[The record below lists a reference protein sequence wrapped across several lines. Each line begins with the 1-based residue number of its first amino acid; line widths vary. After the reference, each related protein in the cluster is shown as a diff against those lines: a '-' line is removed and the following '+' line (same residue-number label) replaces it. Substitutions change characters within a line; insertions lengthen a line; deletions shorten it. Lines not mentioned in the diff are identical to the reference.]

1 MFPHGILLVPS
12 STVRSVGACNSRDY
26 DGKVMPEEVGAA
38 AALLRDS
45 LCRGEEGV
53 KELIQNLAKDTGVRE
68 AGVVVVCLPVPSRAW
83 TAFHELAVCIPN
95 LQC

>member
-26 DGKVMPEEVGAA
+26 DGKVTPEEVGAA

-68 AGVVVVCLPVPSRAW
+68 AGVREEGQGPSCGGWGEGGVVRDEV
-83 TAFHELAVCIPN
+83 
-95 LQC
+95 